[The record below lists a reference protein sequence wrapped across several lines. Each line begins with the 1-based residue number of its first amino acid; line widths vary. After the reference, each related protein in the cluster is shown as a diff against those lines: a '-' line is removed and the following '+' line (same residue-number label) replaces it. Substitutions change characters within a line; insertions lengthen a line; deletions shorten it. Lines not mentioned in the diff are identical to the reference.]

1 MLKYVLSLICKA
13 VPTGFLSRY
22 SMSFRVLLK
31 STTKKAKQILLFGDF
46 MAFVSSSEKIKSG
59 VSLTSSEIVGMIN
72 LFKKPCKYWTDSV
85 DYGAHDVLSFESS
98 LLSFCGLVWSTF
110 SGELAEGECAV
121 LIVFK
126 QELLLLMCVLLLS
139 VFMAVVKTSV

>member
-1 MLKYVLSLICKA
+1 MLNKNGVLKYTPSLIFEA
-13 VPTGFLSRY
+13 VPTSFLSCY

-31 STTKKAKQILLFGDF
+31 TTTKKAKQILLFGDF

-72 LFKKPCKYWTDSV
+72 LFKKPCKYLTDSV

-98 LLSFCGLVWSTF
+98 LLSFCGLVWNTV
-110 SGELAEGECAV
+110 SGELAEGGMCCAYC
-121 LIVFK
+121 F
-126 QELLLLMCVLLLS
+126 
-139 VFMAVVKTSV
+139 